1 MCVDSDASGSSSP
14 GSFIFSTGKGR
25 ENLLLMRD
33 TSERKTEYESCQHLF
48 IINMVSRSNM
58 CFSLRV
64 YFPKPCFN

>member
-33 TSERKTEYESCQHLF
+33 TSEMKFEYESCQHLF
-48 IINMVSRSNM
+48 IINMV
-58 CFSLRV
+58 
-64 YFPKPCFN
+64 